1 MRIKHLAIGLAL
13 LTIAGCGCGDSEPPQ
28 PNATNPAFDIF
39 LEVPPCEFPCTPET
53 EQECLIDVVFAIDDS
68 EFMNRPFGM
77 TAGLPQVPQGDSRSR
92 SVVAQRIFADT
103 QARLLQKINAAK
115 VAGTIPQDV
124 IIDLAFAVVRYEDF
138 GGTTVPYQ
146 GQPGTIDAG
155 ARPYFLQ
162 MPILREQH
170 PSFGASFAAA
180 LTEST
185 PLNNGNPVVTPGAP
199 DFQDPQTAIEML
211 HQVATGAGIDGNLAN
226 GTVDN
231 GAPCSPAAKG
241 TVPGIFTDVPAV
253 TYAPSGQ
260 DPQDPTRP
268 VFLVQDENG
277 NGVQACIT
285 SGNEGGVGFRP
296 QSLRWVIFASDIA
309 TVAPFR
315 DSNGQPADP
324 TSNADAATVSTPEGS
339 VPATAFDGVTGRY
352 GAAGAMPVPPVG
364 TATFSP
370 AYAAGVEQTVNE
382 LVSAGIEVMALG
394 AGGAQPGQT
403 KPNVPPANDP
413 DPNREPAIISPSAPD
428 FTPFTMESALSILT
442 GSEVIDET
450 TPANPG
456 PFPAVFNLGTV
467 GTVDLGN
474 QDPIVPTMA
483 ATVVNDDL
491 IDALVERIA
500 ARIATKEPT
509 EIPGTCPPLPEL
521 TANVTL
527 TLNESQADGTDNYL
541 RGTNIVAPVA
551 ITIPSYYRDTVTN
564 EIFTV
569 DAGGNRIPLAAVPA
583 PVRIQLAD
591 FVQYVLRDP
600 NLLLTNN
607 PLPLDMLSF
616 SVSAAE
622 QAVSNDTAENAQRV
636 AQLRAKL
643 PAFASSGQVTIQ
655 AVRVPVANPNQRN
668 AVLLPG
674 AAAGYCLVFQEVTG
688 GIGPFPEERVG
699 ATCPAAP

>member
-1 MRIKHLAIGLAL
+1 MRIKHLVIGLAF
-13 LTIAGCGCGDSEPPQ
+13 LTIAGCGCGDSGPSSPS
-28 PNATNPAFDIF
+28 ATTPAYSISI
-39 LEVPPCEFPCTPET
+39 EVPPCEFPCTPET
-53 EQECLIDVVFAIDDS
+53 QQECLIDVVFAIDDS

-103 QARLLQKINAAK
+103 QARLLAKINEAK
-115 VAGTIPQDV
+115 QNGLIPQDV

-146 GQPGTIDAG
+146 GEPGTIDAG

-162 MPILREQH
+162 MPLLRELH
-170 PSFGASFAAA
+170 PSFGVNFAQA
-180 LTEST
+180 LVEST
-185 PLNNGNPVVTPGAP
+185 PLNNGNPVVTAGTPP
-199 DFQDPQTAIEML
+199 RQDPQSAIEML

-231 GAPCSPAAKG
+231 GPPCSPTAKG
-241 TVPGIFTDVPAV
+241 TVAGSFTDVPAV
-253 TYAPSGQ
+253 TYAANGQ
-260 DPQDPTRP
+260 DPQDANRP
-268 VFLVQDENG
+268 LFLVQDENG
-277 NGVQACIT
+277 AGVQTCIS

-296 QSLRWVIFASDIA
+296 NSLRWVIFASDIA

-324 TSNADAATVSTPEGS
+324 ASNADAATVSTPEGS

-352 GAAGAMPVPPVG
+352 GAAGMMPVPPVG

-382 LVSAGIEVMALG
+382 LVGAGIEVMALG

-413 DPNREPAIISPSAPD
+413 DPNREPAIIAPSAPD
-428 FTPFTMESALSILT
+428 FTPFTMESAISILT
-442 GSEVIDET
+442 GSEVTDET

-467 GTVDLGN
+467 GAVDLLN
-474 QDPIVPTMA
+474 QDPIVPTMS
-483 ATVVNDDL
+483 ATIVNDDL
-491 IDALVERIA
+491 IDALIERIV
-500 ARIATKEPT
+500 ARIAEKEPT
-509 EIPGTCPPLPEL
+509 QMPGDCPQLPEL
-521 TANVTL
+521 TASITI
-527 TLNESQADGTDNYL
+527 TLNESQGDGTDNYF
-541 RGTNIVAPVA
+541 RATAPVTPVSL
-551 ITIPSYYRDTVTN
+551 TIPSYYRDTVTN

-569 DAGGNRIPLAAVPA
+569 DAGGNRVPLAAVPA
-583 PVRIQLAD
+583 PVRVQLAD
-591 FVQYVLRDP
+591 NIAYLLRDP
-600 NLLLTNN
+600 NLLLGNN

-616 SVSAAE
+616 NVNAVE
-622 QAVSNDTAENAQRV
+622 QSISNDTTENAQRV
-636 AQLRAKL
+636 ATLRTKL
-643 PAFASSGQVTIQ
+643 PAFLSSGQVTIQ
-655 AVRVPVANPNQRN
+655 AQRIPANPNLRN

-674 AAAGYCLVFQEVTG
+674 ASSGYCLIYQEVTG

-699 ATCPAAP
+699 ATCPAQP